1 MKVGD
6 VDLIYDHNPNNPDLV
21 LDTGLD
27 PDLDPDKAWFKPD
40 EESEH
45 GNQQPT
51 TTTQLL
57 LG

>member
-1 MKVGD
+1 MPGAKWDAVAAAA
-6 VDLIYDHNPNNPDLV
+6 PETWTV
-21 LDTGLD
+21 LQQLD
-27 PDLDPDKAWFKPD
+27 PPLDLDLDPDKPD

-45 GNQQPT
+45 GNHNQQP